1 MIQHIFN
8 NTNDEIVNESN
19 VIREFFKDNF
29 KIKNIIVYI
38 LSFMMSLIGGQ
49 DGSIFSQIAPFGLA
63 MFAACVGSGVP
74 VAIVAIT
81 TLAGYTI
88 KSGVGGFT
96 TVLLTILVF
105 LACILIKRPDEDEEK
120 NEHLKVGTQITFS
133 VFVVQLVKS
142 LFKGILVYDILY
154 NIMLSIVIYIL
165 YKIFVNGLAVI
176 QDYKEKEVFS
186 LEEVMGA
193 GILLAIAINCFGNL
207 SIFGYSVRNILSILI
222 VLVLGW
228 NNGMLVGATAG
239 ISIGTILGL
248 LNGQE
253 PIMLAAYGISGLV
266 AGILNKFGKIGV
278 ILGFILGNIILS
290 YLANGNKIEVIKFQ
304 EVLIAAL
311 GLLAVPKKYKINISD
326 IVSEPKLLPETTTR
340 TLEENKETV
349 SKLETMS
356 DTIKQIANE
365 YNDVAASVVTDEE
378 VEEQEKQNEELFIDE
393 LMNNLEDKEENL
405 LYEEIYNNN
414 ENIIDDIFEELVKN
428 DVITR
433 TSIIDIFK
441 KHNNYI
447 LGFSKEDKESNIT
460 AKNDIDEMLKVIN
473 YSYRISKINFVWK
486 KKLDSNKKQVS
497 NQLENVSEAISN
509 LAMQITKDEVD
520 EFAKEKEQMRKILK
534 DINIKEIAISKEDDG
549 KYQVNIYTGICSN
562 EDGSECFIK
571 KIDKALEKVFQEKM
585 VLQKQKCGLRASIET
600 CVFTYTSED
609 KFTSQI
615 GIAKSKKYDS
625 IISGDTTIQ
634 TKLDDGKM
642 LIAISDGMGSG
653 PEARKSSKI
662 AIKMLERLLSSGF
675 NKDTALK
682 LINNTISANTDDDMY
697 ATLDVSIL
705 DLYNGS
711 MEFIKNGACPTF
723 VKRDGKVEILKSVAL
738 PTGILSN
745 IDLIEYNYNLED
757 GDIVVMCS
765 DGIIDSNKEYASKEL
780 WVQEVLEDIET
791 DDAQR
796 IADILLCEARDNDFG
811 KEKDD
816 MTVIVF
822 KVTKK

>member
-74 VAIVAIT
+74 IAIVAIT

-96 TVLLTILVF
+96 TILLTILVF

-120 NEHLKVGTQITFS
+120 NEHLKVGMQITFS
-133 VFVVQLVKS
+133 VFVVQLIKS
-142 LFKGILVYDILY
+142 LFKGILLYDILY

-193 GILLAIAINCFGNL
+193 GMLLAIAINCFENF

-266 AGILNKFGKIGV
+266 AGILNKFGKFGV

-365 YNDVAASVVTDEE
+365 YNDVATSVVTDEE
-378 VEEQEKQNEELFIDE
+378 VEEQEKQNEELFTEE

-414 ENIIDDIFEELVKN
+414 ENIINDIFEELIKN

-447 LGFSKEDKESNIT
+447 LGFSREDKESNIT

-509 LAMQITKDEVD
+509 LAMQITKDEID
-520 EFAKEKEQMRKILK
+520 EFAKEKEQIRKILK

-723 VKRDGKVEILKSVAL
+723 VK
-738 PTGILSN
+738 
-745 IDLIEYNYNLED
+745 
-757 GDIVVMCS
+757 
-765 DGIIDSNKEYASKEL
+765 
-780 WVQEVLEDIET
+780 
-791 DDAQR
+791 
-796 IADILLCEARDNDFG
+796 
-811 KEKDD
+811 
-816 MTVIVF
+816 
-822 KVTKK
+822 

>member
-74 VAIVAIT
+74 IAIVAIT

-96 TVLLTILVF
+96 TILLTILVF
-105 LACILIKRPDEDEEK
+105 LACILIKRPNEDEEK
-120 NEHLKVGTQITFS
+120 NEHLKVGMQITFS
-133 VFVVQLVKS
+133 VFVVQLIKS
-142 LFKGILVYDILY
+142 LFKGILLYDILY

-165 YKIFVNGLAVI
+165 YKIFVNGLVVI

-193 GILLAIAINCFGNL
+193 GMLLAIAINCFENF

-266 AGILNKFGKIGV
+266 AGILNKFGKFGV

-378 VEEQEKQNEELFIDE
+378 VEEQEKQNEELFTEE

-414 ENIIDDIFEELVKN
+414 ENIINDIFEELIKN

-447 LGFSKEDKESNIT
+447 LGFSREDKESNIT

-509 LAMQITKDEVD
+509 LAMQITKDEID

-738 PTGILSN
+738 PTGILNN

-765 DGIIDSNKEYASKEL
+765 DGILDSNKEYASKEL

-796 IADILLCEARDNDFG
+796 IADILLCEAKDNDFG

-822 KVTKK
+822 KVIKK

>member
-74 VAIVAIT
+74 IAIVAIT

-96 TVLLTILVF
+96 TILLTILVF

-120 NEHLKVGTQITFS
+120 NEHLKVGMQITFS
-133 VFVVQLVKS
+133 VFVVQLIKS
-142 LFKGILVYDILY
+142 LFKGILLYDILY

-165 YKIFVNGLAVI
+165 YKIFVNGLVVI

-193 GILLAIAINCFGNL
+193 GMLLAIAINCFENF

-266 AGILNKFGKIGV
+266 AGILNKFGKFGV

-378 VEEQEKQNEELFIDE
+378 VEEQEKQNEELFTEE

-414 ENIIDDIFEELVKN
+414 ENIINDIFEELIKN

-447 LGFSKEDKESNIT
+447 LGFSREDKESNIT
-460 AKNDIDEMLKVIN
+460 A
-473 YSYRISKINFVWK
+473 
-486 KKLDSNKKQVS
+486 
-497 NQLENVSEAISN
+497 
-509 LAMQITKDEVD
+509 
-520 EFAKEKEQMRKILK
+520 
-534 DINIKEIAISKEDDG
+534 
-549 KYQVNIYTGICSN
+549 C
-562 EDGSECFIK
+562 
-571 KIDKALEKVFQEKM
+571 
-585 VLQKQKCGLRASIET
+585 
-600 CVFTYTSED
+600 
-609 KFTSQI
+609 
-615 GIAKSKKYDS
+615 
-625 IISGDTTIQ
+625 
-634 TKLDDGKM
+634 
-642 LIAISDGMGSG
+642 
-653 PEARKSSKI
+653 
-662 AIKMLERLLSSGF
+662 
-675 NKDTALK
+675 
-682 LINNTISANTDDDMY
+682 
-697 ATLDVSIL
+697 SIL
-705 DLYNGS
+705 IVY
-711 MEFIKNGACPTF
+711 
-723 VKRDGKVEILKSVAL
+723 IL
-738 PTGILSN
+738 PDIC
-745 IDLIEYNYNLED
+745 LITR
-757 GDIVVMCS
+757 
-765 DGIIDSNKEYASKEL
+765 K
-780 WVQEVLEDIET
+780 
-791 DDAQR
+791 
-796 IADILLCEARDNDFG
+796 
-811 KEKDD
+811 
-816 MTVIVF
+816 
-822 KVTKK
+822 

>member
-74 VAIVAIT
+74 IAIVAIT

-96 TVLLTILVF
+96 TILLTILVF

-120 NEHLKVGTQITFS
+120 NEHLKVGMQITFS
-133 VFVVQLVKS
+133 VFVVQLIKS
-142 LFKGILVYDILY
+142 LFKGILLYDILY

-165 YKIFVNGLAVI
+165 YKIFVNGLVVI

-193 GILLAIAINCFGNL
+193 GMLLAIAINCFENF

-266 AGILNKFGKIGV
+266 AGILNKFGKFGV

-378 VEEQEKQNEELFIDE
+378 VEEQEKQNEELFTEE

-414 ENIIDDIFEELVKN
+414 ENIINDIFEELIKN

-447 LGFSKEDKESNIT
+447 LGFSREDKESNIT

-509 LAMQITKDEVD
+509 LAMQITKDEID

-738 PTGILSN
+738 PTGILNN

-765 DGIIDSNKEYASKEL
+765 DGILDSNKEYASKEL

-796 IADILLCEARDNDFG
+796 IADILLCEAKDNDFG

-822 KVTKK
+822 KVIKK

>member
-74 VAIVAIT
+74 IAIVAIT

-96 TVLLTILVF
+96 TILLTILVF

-120 NEHLKVGTQITFS
+120 NEHLKVGMQITFS
-133 VFVVQLVKS
+133 VFVVQLIKS
-142 LFKGILVYDILY
+142 LFKGILLYDILY
-154 NIMLSIVIYIL
+154 NIMLSIVIYML

-176 QDYKEKEVFS
+176 QGYKEKEVFS
-186 LEEVMGA
+186 LEEVMSA
-193 GILLAIAINCFGNL
+193 GMLLAIAINCFGNF

-266 AGILNKFGKIGV
+266 AGILNKFGKFGV

-378 VEEQEKQNEELFIDE
+378 VEEQEKQNEELFTEE

-414 ENIIDDIFEELVKN
+414 ENIINDIFEELIKN

-447 LGFSKEDKESNIT
+447 LGFSREDKESNIT

-509 LAMQITKDEVD
+509 LAMQITKDEID

-738 PTGILSN
+738 PTGILNN

-765 DGIIDSNKEYASKEL
+765 DGILDSNKEYASKEL

>member
-74 VAIVAIT
+74 IAIVAIT

-96 TVLLTILVF
+96 TILLTILVF
-105 LACILIKRPDEDEEK
+105 LACILIKRPNEDEEK
-120 NEHLKVGTQITFS
+120 NEHLKVGMQITFS
-133 VFVVQLVKS
+133 VFVVQLIKS
-142 LFKGILVYDILY
+142 LFKGILLYDILY

-193 GILLAIAINCFGNL
+193 GMLLAIAINCFENF

-266 AGILNKFGKIGV
+266 AGILNKFGKFGV

-378 VEEQEKQNEELFIDE
+378 VEEQEKQNEELFTEE

-414 ENIIDDIFEELVKN
+414 ENIINDIFEELIKN

-447 LGFSKEDKESNIT
+447 LGFSREDKESNIT

-509 LAMQITKDEVD
+509 LAMQITKDEID
-520 EFAKEKEQMRKILK
+520 EFAKENERMRKILK
-534 DINIKEIAISKEDDG
+534 DIHIKEIAISKEDDG

-738 PTGILSN
+738 PTGILNN

-765 DGIIDSNKEYASKEL
+765 DGILDSNKEYASKEL

-796 IADILLCEARDNDFG
+796 IADILLCEAKDNDFG

-822 KVTKK
+822 KVIKK

>member
-74 VAIVAIT
+74 IAIVAIT

-96 TVLLTILVF
+96 TILLTILVF

-120 NEHLKVGTQITFS
+120 NEHLKVGMQITFS
-133 VFVVQLVKS
+133 VFVVQLIKS
-142 LFKGILVYDILY
+142 LFKGILLYDILY

-193 GILLAIAINCFGNL
+193 GMLLAIAINCFENF

-266 AGILNKFGKIGV
+266 AGILNKFGKFGV

-378 VEEQEKQNEELFIDE
+378 VEEQEKQNEELFTEE

-414 ENIIDDIFEELVKN
+414 ENIINDIFEELIKN

-447 LGFSKEDKESNIT
+447 LGFSREDKESNIT

-509 LAMQITKDEVD
+509 LAMQITKDEID

-738 PTGILSN
+738 PTGILNN

-765 DGIIDSNKEYASKEL
+765 DGILDSNKEYASKEL

-796 IADILLCEARDNDFG
+796 IADILLCEAKDNDFG

-822 KVTKK
+822 KVIKK

>member
-74 VAIVAIT
+74 IAIVAIT

-96 TVLLTILVF
+96 TILLTILVF
-105 LACILIKRPDEDEEK
+105 LACILIKRPNEDEEK
-120 NEHLKVGTQITFS
+120 NEHLKVGMQITFS
-133 VFVVQLVKS
+133 VFVVQLIKS
-142 LFKGILVYDILY
+142 LFKGILLYDILY

-165 YKIFVNGLAVI
+165 YKIFVNGLVVI

-193 GILLAIAINCFGNL
+193 GMLLAIAINCFENF
-207 SIFGYSVRNILSILI
+207 SILGYSVRNILSILI

-266 AGILNKFGKIGV
+266 AGILNKFGKFGV

-378 VEEQEKQNEELFIDE
+378 VEEQEKQNEELFTEE

-414 ENIIDDIFEELVKN
+414 ENIINDIFEELIKN

-447 LGFSKEDKESNIT
+447 LGFSREDKESNIT

-509 LAMQITKDEVD
+509 LAMQITKDEID

-534 DINIKEIAISKEDDG
+534 EINIKEIAISKEDDG

-738 PTGILSN
+738 PTGILNN

-765 DGIIDSNKEYASKEL
+765 DGILDSNKEYASKEL

-796 IADILLCEARDNDFG
+796 IADILLCEAKDNDFG

-822 KVTKK
+822 KVIKK

>member
-74 VAIVAIT
+74 IAIVAIT

-96 TVLLTILVF
+96 TILLTILVF

-120 NEHLKVGTQITFS
+120 NEHLKVGMQITFS
-133 VFVVQLVKS
+133 VFVVQLIKS
-142 LFKGILVYDILY
+142 LFKGILLYDILY

-165 YKIFVNGLAVI
+165 YKIFVNGLVVI

-193 GILLAIAINCFGNL
+193 GMLLAIAINCFENF

-266 AGILNKFGKIGV
+266 AGILNKFGKFGV

-378 VEEQEKQNEELFIDE
+378 VEEQEKQNEELFTEE

-414 ENIIDDIFEELVKN
+414 ENIINDIFEELIKN

-447 LGFSKEDKESNIT
+447 LGFSREDKESNIT

-509 LAMQITKDEVD
+509 LAMQITKDEID

-534 DINIKEIAISKEDDG
+534 EINIKEIAISKEDDG

-738 PTGILSN
+738 PTGILNN

-765 DGIIDSNKEYASKEL
+765 DGILDSNKEYASKEL

-796 IADILLCEARDNDFG
+796 IADILLCEAKDNDFG